1 MAKRKHPC
9 DVFLSHRRQDAE
21 LAADIARVLQSYDL
35 EVLTDADAAQGQ
47 RLEDALWEAMA
58 ESQALVA
65 VVPDGVPSPWVLGE
79 LGAAQARNQP
89 ADGVLF
95 GPLAALRATA

>member
-35 EVLTDADAAQGQ
+35 EVFTDADAAQGQ

-65 VVPDGVPSPWVLGE
+65 VVPDGEPSPWMLVE
-79 LGAAQARNQP
+79 LGAAQA
-89 ADGVLF
+89 AVVSG
-95 GPLAALRATA
+95 